1 MTSTRTGLCALIL
14 IVYGLIAITDA
25 QDVVTCQNLYY
36 SGPIK
41 EVIEMKPTKLAE
53 GTNEAAEIAKGF
65 ALDMAS
71 GAIGSIP
78 YVGSALSSLFDNVA
92 DAFGDA
98 SLSAEDVYNSLSQE
112 ISKLKQYMDQEI
124 EELKF
129 DQIKKAFGTD
139 RGGMLSYA
147 KHCKDTYKSD
157 PDDMVNCLENLRSM
171 LIQQYHF
178 FVPEPADT
186 RASSYEQ
193 TLPLFRMYGQL
204 FVDTLLDQI
213 HVAKKRGKDDEAV
226 AHAKAL
232 IKRVGEFESHT
243 KEAVE
248 KILKLH
254 VAAHIM
260 PPKNNPKC
268 SAPMPSGHTFCTCT
282 IALGPSKFD
291 NIAVVKDKF
300 TTKNFCIGVIY
311 DSYRSCEETIA
322 GYQKKYMEDH
332 ATAVVTY
339 WKKQLGVVVVAW
351 KETAENLKPMVENHK
366 RSLSLLERIQ
376 FERDVAAEIA
386 KEKQMMQK

>member
-1 MTSTRTGLCALIL
+1 MTSTWTRLCALIL
-14 IVYGLIAITDA
+14 IVCGLIAITDA
-25 QDVVTCQNLYY
+25 QDVITCQNLHYA
-36 SGPIK
+36 GPIK

-53 GTNEAAEIAKGF
+53 GTNEAAEIAKGL
-65 ALDMAS
+65 ALDLTS

-78 YVGSALSSLFDNVA
+78 VVGSALSSLFDQIAEV
-92 DAFGDA
+92 FGDD

-157 PDDMVNCLENLRSM
+157 PDDMMNCLENLRSM

-178 FVPEPADT
+178 FLPADSK
-186 RASSYEQ
+186 ASSYEQ

-213 HVAKKRGKDDEAV
+213 HVAMKRGKNSQAA

-232 IKRVGEFESHT
+232 ITRVGEFESHT
-243 KEAVE
+243 KEAVA

-254 VAAHIM
+254 VTPHIM
-260 PPKNNPKC
+260 PPKNNPQC
-268 SAPMPSGHTFCTCT
+268 APIPGSGHRFCTCT
-282 IALGPSKFD
+282 IAIGPSKFD
-291 NIAVVKDKF
+291 DIAVVKDKF
-300 TTKNFCIGVIY
+300 TTKNFCMGIIY

-322 GYQKKYMEDH
+322 GYQKDYMKDH
-332 ATAVVTY
+332 ATAVMTY
-339 WKKQLGVVVVAW
+339 WKKQLVNTAKVW
-351 KETAENLKPMVENHK
+351 KQTAENLKPMVENHK
-366 RSLSLLERIQ
+366 RSLSFLERIQ